1 MSGKKR
7 SSNFSS
13 REESLLV
20 SLVKKYAHIIE
31 CKSSDTMTH
40 QQKHECWEDVEREFN
55 SNSGEVFRTK
65 DVLRKKYDNIK
76 KNVKKKYSD
85 EKCYSQGTG
94 GGPPRKET
102 FTNIENEIKEILG
115 TRIEG
120 LPSEFDGDAP
130 EGMNLQIYYYVK
142 VKKPMMFSA
151 PASSSKAKVSDDILE
166 DLDNCNTVV
175 FDNGHYKENLA
186 DVGMQVSHNAS
197 VEQYAKDAPNTS
209 TTNVP
214 GVYKQW
220 TVGTPKM
227 LKSKKSLVL
236 DTSKSKRCK
245 GEIITDKISQWAA
258 AKHVVE
264 DHRKKFL
271 EEEQKF
277 KLQVLREK
285 HEQELE
291 LFQQKAK
298 LEMKILED
306 EHRAKMK
313 FLEDEH
319 KMKMEIL
326 LLQRNRFK

>member
-55 SNSGEVFRTK
+55 SNSGEVIRTK

-130 EGMNLQIYYYVK
+130 E
-142 VKKPMMFSA
+142 A

-166 DLDNCNTVV
+166 DIDNCDTVV
-175 FDNGHYKENLA
+175 FDNGHCKENLA

-197 VEQYAKDAPNTS
+197 VEQYATDAPNTS

-264 DHRKKFL
+264 DNRKKFL

>member
-1 MSGKKR
+1 MNTLLAGLR
-7 SSNFSS
+7 
-13 REESLLV
+13 RERAKIKASYGRV
-20 SLVKKYAHIIE
+20 
-31 CKSSDTMTH
+31 
-40 QQKHECWEDVEREFN
+40 
-55 SNSGEVFRTK
+55 
-65 DVLRKKYDNIK
+65 K
-76 KNVKKKYSD
+76 KNVKKEYSE

-130 EGMNLQIYYYVK
+130 E
-142 VKKPMMFSA
+142 A

-166 DLDNCNTVV
+166 DIDNCDTVV
-175 FDNGHYKENLA
+175 FDNGHCKENLA
-186 DVGMQVSHNAS
+186 DVGMQVPHDAS

-227 LKSKKSLVL
+227 LKSKKFLAL
-236 DTSKSKRCK
+236 DTSKSRRCK

-277 KLQVLREK
+277 KLQVLRKK

-313 FLEDEH
+313 FLEEEH
-319 KMKMEIL
+319 KMKRTSCIII
-326 LLQRNRFK
+326 